1 MAIHKHAGAVTL
13 ILASL
18 VGFGIALYFYLM
30 PLTGV
35 NGTAGALLVVVSS
48 LLMVIAGLVLYRV
61 PSGTFALLVRVL
73 TVLGT
78 VGTLAAAWFLH
89 EFWLMAAMAIALLG
103 VIIDSVSAKGGARP

>member
-1 MAIHKHAGAVTL
+1 MAFTP
-13 ILASL
+13 
-18 VGFGIALYFYLM
+18 YFYLT

-48 LLMVIAGLVLYRV
+48 LLMVMAGLVLYLV
-61 PSGTFALLVRVL
+61 PSGTFPLLVRVL

-78 VGTLAAAWFLH
+78 LGTLTAAWFLH

-103 VIIDSVSAKGGARP
+103 VILDFVSAKGGSRP